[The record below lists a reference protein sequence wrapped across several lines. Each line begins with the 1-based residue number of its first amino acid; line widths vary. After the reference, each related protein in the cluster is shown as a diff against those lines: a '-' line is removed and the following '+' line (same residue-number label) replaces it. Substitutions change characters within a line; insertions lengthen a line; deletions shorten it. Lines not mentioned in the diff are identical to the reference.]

1 MKPVL
6 EQVLESAT
14 ANWQTVEAKDAIE
27 AEWWLA
33 FLGHIPDDVNQ
44 LGPVEILALAIL
56 ALQDEL
62 HGYKLAAGEYD
73 TTEAGYEPF

>member
-14 ANWQTVEAKDAIE
+14 ANWQTVENKDAIE
-27 AEWWLA
+27 PEWWLA
-33 FLGHIPDDVNQ
+33 FSGTIPLNPDLLGDI
-44 LGPVEILALAIL
+44 EILALAIL

-62 HGYKLAAGEYD
+62 YGYKLAAGEYD

>member
-6 EQVLESAT
+6 SQVLESARD
-14 ANWQTVEAKDAIE
+14 NWRAVEKKELIE

-33 FLGHIPDDVNQ
+33 FSGTIPDDPEE

-56 ALQDEL
+56 ALQEEL

-73 TTEAGYEPF
+73 ETEPGQEPF